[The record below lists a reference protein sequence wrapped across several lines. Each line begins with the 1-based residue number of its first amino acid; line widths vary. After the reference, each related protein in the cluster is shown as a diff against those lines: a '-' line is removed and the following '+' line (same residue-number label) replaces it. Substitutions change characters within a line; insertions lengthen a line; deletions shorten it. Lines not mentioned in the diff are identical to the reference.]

1 MEYNLTRMFKKNTL
15 TGQRVE
21 LLETDMLWTRK
32 PVSVYLKVRSKEPIT
47 PKQVRL
53 VQEFLGEKMRRNFE
67 LIVLVDA
74 ITEVRAE
81 EPPLYMQKPEK
92 KDQVTKKITNQDIKK
107 VRILK
112 RKTKP

>member
-1 MEYNLTRMFKKNTL
+1 
-15 TGQRVE
+15 
-21 LLETDMLWTRK
+21 MLWTRK